1 MKKYYSPR
9 TGACLLIFLGQDPFV
24 QDVSLIVRS
33 KQVLKG
39 SLVSLLGNNE
49 SDRVPCFLMHK
60 GFYKENHLCS
70 LSPVTQRGFL
80 WLGLLDEGLGNGK
93 FP

>member
-9 TGACLLIFLGQDPFV
+9 TGACLLIFLGQDTFV
-24 QDVSLIVRS
+24 QDVSLIART

-39 SLVSLLGNNE
+39 NLVSLLGNNE
-49 SDRVPCFLMHK
+49 SDRVPSFLMHK
-60 GFYKENHLCS
+60 GLYKESHLCF
-70 LSPVTQRGFL
+70 LSPVTERSFL
-80 WLGLLDEGLGNGK
+80 RFGLLDEGLGNGK

>member
-9 TGACLLIFLGQDPFV
+9 TGGSLLIFLGQDAFV
-24 QDVSLIVRS
+24 QDGPLIART

-39 SLVSLLGNNE
+39 NLVSLLGNNE

-60 GFYKENHLCS
+60 GLYKEYHLCF
-70 LSPVTQRGFL
+70 LSPVSERSFL
-80 WLGLLDEGLGNGK
+80 WPGFLDEGLGNGR

>member
-24 QDVSLIVRS
+24 QDVSLIARS

-39 SLVSLLGNNE
+39 SLVSLLGGIMSLIE
-49 SDRVPCFLMHK
+49 SLAFQCAKDSIKKTICVL
-60 GFYKENHLCS
+60 
-70 LSPVTQRGFL
+70 
-80 WLGLLDEGLGNGK
+80 
-93 FP
+93 